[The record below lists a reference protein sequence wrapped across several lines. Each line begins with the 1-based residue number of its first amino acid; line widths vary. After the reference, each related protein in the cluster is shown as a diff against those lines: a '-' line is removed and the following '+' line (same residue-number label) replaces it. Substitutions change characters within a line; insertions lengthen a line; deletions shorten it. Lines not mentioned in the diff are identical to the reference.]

1 MFVTVFVKLITTE
14 KNIRKTRA
22 QNLLGKADGF
32 GTVTRYIRLCSSP
45 LEKLEFGIGPS
56 VVKLQLQD
64 QLAHN

>member
-22 QNLLGKADGF
+22 QNLLKADGF
-32 GTVTRYIRLCSSP
+32 GTATRYIRLCSSP
-45 LEKLEFGIGPS
+45 LEKLEFRIGPS